1 MNSNRRKVTTE
12 TLSMTNLDV
21 YPYVTRCFHG
31 LLATPVSMASTE
43 ISFSIMRRIRSTLG
57 TERLLGLGL
66 LNIHREREISSEH
79 SSDVYLPERTC
90 VALVPSIN
98 ECMGHKEPVSILVFG
113 TIHTVFTFHFF
124 MMDRV
129 I

>member
-1 MNSNRRKVTTE
+1 
-12 TLSMTNLDV
+12 
-21 YPYVTRCFHG
+21 
-31 LLATPVSMASTE
+31 
-43 ISFSIMRRIRSTLG
+43 MRRIRSTLG

-79 SSDVYLPERTC
+79 SIDVYLPERTC
-90 VALVPSIN
+90 VALVPSLN
-98 ECMGHKEPVSILVFG
+98 ECVGHKEILVFG
-113 TIHTVFTFHFF
+113 TIHTVFIFHFF